1 MSVRPGL
8 SILEVMLA
16 LLIIGV
22 SVTALLTLQGK
33 LSRGV
38 FFAHALVDRI
48 PFITSF
54 FVFAAKDKLYLEKNS
69 HKKVIDDPELTMTY
83 TATKA
88 TDKALAPFKHIM
100 VEKIDAQWQT
110 IMGRRTEQCAKLRFV
125 PHREKKA

>member
-38 FFAHALVDRI
+38 FFAHALIDRI

-54 FVFAAKDKLYLEKNS
+54 FVAADKDKLYLDKKA
-69 HKKVIDDPELTMTY
+69 HKKVIEDPELSMTY
-83 TATKA
+83 AAATPS
-88 TDKALAPFKHIM
+88 DKALVPFKYLIL
-100 VEKIDAQWQT
+100 EKIHAQWPT
-110 IMGRRTEQCAKLRFV
+110 VMGSRSESCAMLRFV
-125 PHREKKA
+125 PHPEKRP